1 MTVITGSSPHCRA
14 RDERSAGLRSVK
26 CFAADQPDHRRAAVV
41 EVAVVS
47 VMGAE
52 EPWVLEVS

>member
-1 MTVITGSSPHCRA
+1 MTVIPGSSPHCRG

-26 CFAADQPDHRRAAVV
+26 CFAADQPDHRREVVV

-47 VMGAE
+47 AMGEE
-52 EPWVLEVS
+52 EPRVLEAS